1 MTNLATNLTTT
12 AAKHPEQAALRV
24 NGQGIT
30 YAQLHGMAAKI
41 AGALRA
47 NGIQPGD
54 RVAIILPNVP
64 AFPVVYWGILLAG
77 GIVVPMNPLL
87 KAGEIDYFFTDS
99 GAKIAFVWPDFVA
112 EATKGAAN
120 SGTRIIECGP
130 MGPVEG
136 GLEGGDPI
144 AEPHERADDDT
155 AIILYTSGTT
165 GRPKGAELT
174 HRNIHLNATRSA
186 TTIQEITSDDVVMGC
201 LPLFHV
207 FGLVVG
213 LNAATIAG
221 ASLALIPRFD
231 PAAAIE
237 VIEKERVTIMQG
249 VPTMYAAILNHP
261 QSDGM
266 DASSLRVCASG
277 GSAMPLEVMRSF
289 EDKFGCI
296 ILEGYGLS
304 ETSPVAS
311 FNMPDRER
319 KPGTIGVAIPGCEM
333 KCVDLDGNE
342 VPVGEVG
349 EIAIRGDN
357 VMKGYWGKPE
367 ATAEAIPDGWFRTGD
382 LATMDDEGYFTIVD
396 RKKDMILR
404 GGMNVY
410 PREVEEVIYTHPDV
424 VEVAV
429 VGMPDEPDGRA
440 GRRRRRAAG
449 GRHRH
454 PRGHHRVHQG
464 ADRRLQVPPHGVGRA
479 DAAEG
484 PDRQDPAPRGARP
497 RPRSERLALVP
508 DAVRLPRVRRAPRGA
523 PGTAGGCRAWCC
535 SACGPRCSSSPSRS
549 GCASRSS
556 PGRAPVTA
564 AWCGWSVRRSCSW
577 PWACCGGR
585 GGRCARCAA
594 AGARGGPCCSCW
606 AASPSSRRC

>member
-12 AAKHPEQAALRV
+12 AAAQPDKDALRV
-24 NGQGIT
+24 NGQGVT
-30 YAQLHGMAAKI
+30 YAQLHGMAAKV
-41 AGALRA
+41 AGALRE

-54 RVAIILPNVP
+54 RVAVILPNVP
-64 AFPVVYWGILLAG
+64 SFPVVYWGILLAG

-87 KAGEIDYFFTDS
+87 KSGEIEYFFTDS
-99 GAKIAFVWPDFVA
+99 GAKIAFVWPDFVG
-112 EATKGAAN
+112 EATKGAST
-120 SGTRIIECGP
+120 SGTRIVQTGP
-130 MGPVEG
+130 MGPDDF
-136 GLEGGDPI
+136 EGGDPI
-144 AEPHERADDDT
+144 AEATPREDDDT

-186 TTIQEITSDDVVMGC
+186 EVIQTMTSDDVVMGC

-231 PAAAIE
+231 PQAAIE

-261 QSDGM
+261 ASDGM
-266 DASSLRVCASG
+266 DASSLRTCASG

-289 EDKFGCI
+289 EQKFGCV

-333 KCVDLDGNE
+333 RCVDLDGNE
-342 VPVGEVG
+342 VAVGEVG

-357 VMKGYWGKPE
+357 VMKGYWNKPE

-410 PREVEEVIYTHPDV
+410 PREVEELLYTHPDV
-424 VEVAV
+424 LEAAV
-429 VGMPDEPDGRA
+429 VGMPDELLGEQVGAAVALREGSTTTPEDIIAFAKERIA
-440 GRRRRRAAG
+440 AYKYPRRVWLVESLPKGPTGKILRRE
-449 GRHRH
+449 
-454 PRGHHRVHQG
+454 VH
-464 ADRRLQVPPHGVGRA
+464 AP
-479 DAAEG
+479 AE
-484 PDRQDPAPRGARP
+484 
-497 RPRSERLALVP
+497 
-508 DAVRLPRVRRAPRGA
+508 
-523 PGTAGGCRAWCC
+523 
-535 SACGPRCSSSPSRS
+535 
-549 GCASRSS
+549 
-556 PGRAPVTA
+556 
-564 AWCGWSVRRSCSW
+564 
-577 PWACCGGR
+577 
-585 GGRCARCAA
+585 
-594 AGARGGPCCSCW
+594 
-606 AASPSSRRC
+606 

>member
-1 MTNLATNLTTT
+1 MTNLATNLST
-12 AAKHPEQAALRV
+12 AAARNPEHDALRI

-30 YAQLHGMAAKI
+30 YAQLLGMSAKV

-64 AFPVVYWGILLAG
+64 AFPVAFWGTLLAG
-77 GIVVPMNPLL
+77 GVVVPMNPLL

-99 GAKIAFVWPDFVA
+99 GAKIAFVWPDFVP

-120 SGTRIIECGP
+120 SGTTIIECGP
-130 MGPVEG
+130 LGPVEG
-136 GLEGGDPI
+136 ALTGGEPI
-144 AEPHERADDDT
+144 VEPTERDDEDT

-174 HRNIHLNATRSA
+174 HKNINLNATRSSSV
-186 TTIQEITSDDVVMGC
+186 ILQMLESDIIMGC

-213 LNAATIAG
+213 LNAATVVG
-221 ASLALIPRFD
+221 ATLALIPRFD
-231 PAAAIE
+231 PTAAIE

-261 QSDGM
+261 NSDGL
-266 DASSLRVCASG
+266 DTASLRICASG
-277 GSAMPLEVMRSF
+277 GSAMPLEVMRAF
-289 EDKFGCI
+289 EEKFGCM

-319 KPGTIGVAIPGCEM
+319 KPGTIGLAIPGCEM
-333 KCVDLDGNE
+333 RCVDLAGNE

-367 ATAEAIPDGWFRTGD
+367 ATAEAIPDGWFRSGD

-424 VEVAV
+424 LEVAV
-429 VGMPDEPDGRA
+429 VAIPDELLGEQVGAAVALKA
-440 GRRRRRAAG
+440 GSTATPEDIIEFTRERIAAYKYPRQVWVVSELPKGPTGKILRRE
-449 GRHRH
+449 
-454 PRGHHRVHQG
+454 VH
-464 ADRRLQVPPHGVGRA
+464 
-479 DAAEG
+479 
-484 PDRQDPAPRGARP
+484 AP
-497 RPRSERLALVP
+497 
-508 DAVRLPRVRRAPRGA
+508 
-523 PGTAGGCRAWCC
+523 TA
-535 SACGPRCSSSPSRS
+535 
-549 GCASRSS
+549 
-556 PGRAPVTA
+556 
-564 AWCGWSVRRSCSW
+564 
-577 PWACCGGR
+577 
-585 GGRCARCAA
+585 
-594 AGARGGPCCSCW
+594 
-606 AASPSSRRC
+606 

>member
-12 AAKHPEQAALRV
+12 AARQPEQDALRV
-24 NGQGIT
+24 NGQGLT
-30 YAQLHGMAAKI
+30 YAQLHGLAAKL

-47 NGIQPGD
+47 NGIEPGD
-54 RVAIILPNVP
+54 RVAVILPNVP

-87 KAGEIDYFFTDS
+87 KAGEIDYFFSDS
-99 GAKIAFVWPDFVA
+99 GAKVAFVWPDFVP
-112 EATKGAAN
+112 EATKGAVN

-136 GLEGGDPI
+136 ALEGGDPI
-144 AEPHERADDDT
+144 VEPHERDDDDT

-174 HRNIHLNATRSA
+174 HRNVHLNALRSG
-186 TTIQEITSDDVVMGC
+186 TVIQQILPDDIVMGC

-266 DASSLRVCASG
+266 DASSLRICASG
-277 GSAMPLEVMRSF
+277 GSAMPLKVMRSF

-333 KCVDLDGNE
+333 KCVDLDGKE

-357 VMKGYWGKPE
+357 VMKAYWNKPE

-424 VEVAV
+424 IEVAV
-429 VGMPDEPDGRA
+429 VGIPDELMGEQVGAAVALREGATATPDDIIGYTKERIA
-440 GRRRRRAAG
+440 AYKCPRTVWVVQELPKGPTGKILRRE
-449 GRHRH
+449 
-454 PRGHHRVHQG
+454 VHAPTQG
-464 ADRRLQVPPHGVGRA
+464 
-479 DAAEG
+479 
-484 PDRQDPAPRGARP
+484 
-497 RPRSERLALVP
+497 
-508 DAVRLPRVRRAPRGA
+508 
-523 PGTAGGCRAWCC
+523 
-535 SACGPRCSSSPSRS
+535 
-549 GCASRSS
+549 
-556 PGRAPVTA
+556 
-564 AWCGWSVRRSCSW
+564 
-577 PWACCGGR
+577 
-585 GGRCARCAA
+585 
-594 AGARGGPCCSCW
+594 
-606 AASPSSRRC
+606 

>member
-1 MTNLATNLTTT
+1 MTNFAHELA
-12 AAKHPEQAALRV
+12 AAVADEPGRPALKLDDLV
-24 NGQGIT
+24 LT
-30 YAQLHGMAAKI
+30 YAFLDAGVQRAA
-41 AGALRA
+41 GLLRA
-47 NGIQPGD
+47 QGVGPGD
-54 RVAIILPNVP
+54 RVGLQMPNVP
-64 AFPVVYWGILLAG
+64 YFPVLYFGVLRLGAV
-77 GIVVPMNPLL
+77 VVPMNPLL

-99 GAKIAFVWPDFVA
+99 GAKIAFVWPDFVP

-130 MGPVEG
+130 MGPAEG
-136 GLEGGDPI
+136 SLDGGSPI
-144 AEPHERADDDT
+144 TDPHERADDDT

-186 TTIQEITSDDVVMGC
+186 TTIQEVTSDDVVMGC

-333 KCVDLDGNE
+333 RCVDLDGNE
-342 VPVGEVG
+342 VPHGEVG

-410 PREVEEVIYTHPDV
+410 PREVEECIYTHPDV
-424 VEVAV
+424 LEVAV
-429 VGMPDEPDGRA
+429 VGIPDEHYGEQVGAAVALREGSTATPQDIIDFAKERIAAYKYPRTVWVVSELPKGPT
-440 GRRRRRAAG
+440 GKILRRE
-449 GRHRH
+449 
-454 PRGHHRVHQG
+454 VH
-464 ADRRLQVPPHGVGRA
+464 AP
-479 DAAEG
+479 AE
-484 PDRQDPAPRGARP
+484 
-497 RPRSERLALVP
+497 
-508 DAVRLPRVRRAPRGA
+508 
-523 PGTAGGCRAWCC
+523 
-535 SACGPRCSSSPSRS
+535 
-549 GCASRSS
+549 
-556 PGRAPVTA
+556 
-564 AWCGWSVRRSCSW
+564 
-577 PWACCGGR
+577 
-585 GGRCARCAA
+585 
-594 AGARGGPCCSCW
+594 
-606 AASPSSRRC
+606 

>member
-1 MTNLATNLTTT
+1 MTNLATNLTST
-12 AAKHPEQAALRV
+12 AAMHPEQDALRV
-24 NGQGIT
+24 NGQGVT
-30 YAQLHGMAAKI
+30 YAQLHAMAARL

-54 RVAIILPNVP
+54 RVAVILPNVP

-87 KAGEIDYFFTDS
+87 KAGEIDYSFTDS
-99 GAKIAFVWPDFVA
+99 GAKVAFVWPDFVS
-112 EATKGAAN
+112 EATKGAQT
-120 SGTRIIECGP
+120 SGTTIIECGP
-130 MGPVEG
+130 MGPVPG
-136 GLEGGDPI
+136 SLEGGEPI
-144 AEPHERADDDT
+144 AKPHECADDDT

-174 HRNIHLNATRSA
+174 HSNIHLNAMRSA
-186 TTIQEITSDDVVMGC
+186 QVIQQMTTDDVVMGC

-261 QSDGM
+261 ASDGM
-266 DASSLRVCASG
+266 DASSLRTCASG

-289 EDKFGCI
+289 EAKFGCM

-311 FNMPDRER
+311 FNMPTMER

-333 KCVDLDGNE
+333 RCVDLDGTE

-357 VMKGYWGKPE
+357 VMKGYWNKPE

-382 LATMDDEGYFTIVD
+382 LATMDAEGYFTIVD

-410 PREVEEVIYTHPDV
+410 PREVEECIYTHPDV
-424 VEVAV
+424 LEVAV
-429 VGMPDEPDGRA
+429 VGIPDELMGEQVGAAVALREGSTATPDDIIEFAKERIAAYKYPRTVWIVSELPKGPT
-440 GRRRRRAAG
+440 GKILRRE
-449 GRHRH
+449 
-454 PRGHHRVHQG
+454 VH
-464 ADRRLQVPPHGVGRA
+464 
-479 DAAEG
+479 
-484 PDRQDPAPRGARP
+484 AP
-497 RPRSERLALVP
+497 
-508 DAVRLPRVRRAPRGA
+508 
-523 PGTAGGCRAWCC
+523 TAG
-535 SACGPRCSSSPSRS
+535 
-549 GCASRSS
+549 
-556 PGRAPVTA
+556 
-564 AWCGWSVRRSCSW
+564 
-577 PWACCGGR
+577 
-585 GGRCARCAA
+585 
-594 AGARGGPCCSCW
+594 
-606 AASPSSRRC
+606 

>member
-12 AAKHPEQAALRV
+12 AAEHAEKDALRV
-24 NGQGIT
+24 SGQGVT
-30 YAQLHGMAAKI
+30 YAQLHGMAAKV
-41 AGALRA
+41 AGTLRE

-54 RVAIILPNVP
+54 RVAVILPNVP
-64 AFPVVYWGILLAG
+64 SFPVVYWGILLAG

-99 GAKIAFVWPDFVA
+99 GAKIAFVWPDFLA
-112 EATKGAAN
+112 EATKGAEN
-120 SGTRIIECGP
+120 SGTRIVETGP
-130 MGPVEG
+130 MGPNDF
-136 GLEGGDPI
+136 EGGDPI
-144 AEPHERADDDT
+144 ADPTPREDDDT

-174 HRNIHLNATRSA
+174 HRNIHLNALRSA
-186 TTIQEITSDDVVMGC
+186 QVIQTMTSDDIVMGC

-213 LNAATIAG
+213 LNAATISG

-231 PAAAIE
+231 PQAAIE

-261 QSDGM
+261 ESDGM
-266 DASSLRVCASG
+266 DASSLRTCASG

-289 EDKFGCI
+289 EEKFGCV

-333 KCVDLDGNE
+333 RCVDLDGNE

-357 VMKGYWGKPE
+357 VMKGYWNKPD

-410 PREVEEVIYTHPDV
+410 PREVEEVVYTHPDV
-424 VEVAV
+424 LEVAV
-429 VGMPDEPDGRA
+429 VGIPDELYGEQVGAAVALREGSTATPEDIIAFAKERIAAYKYPRTVWVVDALPKGPT
-440 GRRRRRAAG
+440 GKILRRE
-449 GRHRH
+449 
-454 PRGHHRVHQG
+454 VH
-464 ADRRLQVPPHGVGRA
+464 AP
-479 DAAEG
+479 AE
-484 PDRQDPAPRGARP
+484 
-497 RPRSERLALVP
+497 
-508 DAVRLPRVRRAPRGA
+508 
-523 PGTAGGCRAWCC
+523 
-535 SACGPRCSSSPSRS
+535 
-549 GCASRSS
+549 
-556 PGRAPVTA
+556 
-564 AWCGWSVRRSCSW
+564 
-577 PWACCGGR
+577 
-585 GGRCARCAA
+585 
-594 AGARGGPCCSCW
+594 
-606 AASPSSRRC
+606 

>member
-12 AAKHPEQAALRV
+12 AAAHAEKDALRV
-24 NGQGIT
+24 NGQGVT
-30 YAQLHGMAAKI
+30 YAQLHAMAAKV
-41 AGALRA
+41 AGALRE

-54 RVAIILPNVP
+54 RVAVILPNVP
-64 AFPVVYWGILLAG
+64 SFPVVYWGILLAG

-99 GAKIAFVWPDFVA
+99 GSKIAFVWPDFVA
-112 EATKGAAN
+112 EATKGAER
-120 SGTRIIECGP
+120 SGTRIVETGA
-130 MGPVEG
+130 MGPNDFEG
-136 GLEGGDPI
+136 GEPISDPTPR
-144 AEPHERADDDT
+144 EDDDT

-174 HRNIHLNATRSA
+174 HSNIHLNAMRSA
-186 TTIQEITSDDVVMGC
+186 QVIQTMSSDDIVMGC

-213 LNAATIAG
+213 LNAATISG

-231 PAAAIE
+231 PQAAIE

-261 QSDGM
+261 ASDGM
-266 DASSLRVCASG
+266 DASSLRTCASG
-277 GSAMPLEVMRSF
+277 GSAMPLEVMRAF
-289 EDKFGCI
+289 EEKFGCV

-311 FNMPDRER
+311 FNMPDKER

-333 KCVDLDGNE
+333 KCVDLDGHE

-357 VMKGYWGKPE
+357 VMKGYWNKPE

-410 PREVEEVIYTHPDV
+410 PREVEEVVYTHPDV
-424 VEVAV
+424 LEVAV
-429 VGMPDEPDGRA
+429 VGIPDELYGEQVGAAVALREGSTATPEDIIAFTKERIAAYKYPRTVWVVDALPKGPT
-440 GRRRRRAAG
+440 GKILRRE
-449 GRHRH
+449 
-454 PRGHHRVHQG
+454 VH
-464 ADRRLQVPPHGVGRA
+464 AP
-479 DAAEG
+479 AE
-484 PDRQDPAPRGARP
+484 
-497 RPRSERLALVP
+497 
-508 DAVRLPRVRRAPRGA
+508 
-523 PGTAGGCRAWCC
+523 
-535 SACGPRCSSSPSRS
+535 
-549 GCASRSS
+549 
-556 PGRAPVTA
+556 
-564 AWCGWSVRRSCSW
+564 
-577 PWACCGGR
+577 
-585 GGRCARCAA
+585 
-594 AGARGGPCCSCW
+594 
-606 AASPSSRRC
+606 